1 MTKRGKA
8 IIKKDFITKDIYNFY
23 KESNDNPVS
32 YETFRDFL
40 FSSSTNKGVI
50 EQVVH
55 KVLYNSYIIS
65 LPRLGDLYVKKYKP
79 KIKFKP
85 NGDLDIR
92 KSHIR
97 IDWGNTLKLWRSDPE
112 AKEEKRKVYHLNKH
126 SKGYLYKFI
135 WDKRKQL
142 LPNKSVYRFKP
153 VRKVDR
159 ELSYILKTGL
169 DVDYFEI
176 NY

>member
-55 KVLYNSYIIS
+55 KVLYNSYIMS
-65 LPRLGDLYVKKYKP
+65 LPRLGD
-79 KIKFKP
+79 
-85 NGDLDIR
+85 
-92 KSHIR
+92 
-97 IDWGNTLKLWRSDPE
+97 
-112 AKEEKRKVYHLNKH
+112 
-126 SKGYLYKFI
+126 
-135 WDKRKQL
+135 
-142 LPNKSVYRFKP
+142 
-153 VRKVDR
+153 
-159 ELSYILKTGL
+159 
-169 DVDYFEI
+169 
-176 NY
+176 

>member
-8 IIKKDFITKDIYNFY
+8 VIKKDFITKDIYNFY
-23 KESNDNPVS
+23 KESNDNPVP
-32 YETFRDFL
+32 YETFRD
-40 FSSSTNKGVI
+40 S
-50 EQVVH
+50 
-55 KVLYNSYIIS
+55 SYIIS

>member
-8 IIKKDFITKDIYNFY
+8 VIKKDFITKDIYNFY
-23 KESNDNPVS
+23 KESNDNPVP

-50 EQVVH
+50 EQIVH
-55 KVLYNSYIIS
+55 KVLYSSYIIS

-112 AKEEKRKVYHLNKH
+112 AKEEKRKVYHLIFFFVLQKHYTVNILIYSLITIQNK
-126 SKGYLYKFI
+126 
-135 WDKRKQL
+135 R
-142 LPNKSVYRFKP
+142 
-153 VRKVDR
+153 
-159 ELSYILKTGL
+159 
-169 DVDYFEI
+169 
-176 NY
+176 